1 MNARSAYSRSIRL
14 GIMAVAVAI
23 WLHACGFGIPA
34 CALAANAQAPISE
47 GAVAYIPGVED
58 LQALA
63 RPDTAAEFDGKLGK
77 KASWDIAA
85 AIRKLEK
92 SRVPPPG
99 RRRCVVHVKAGL
111 AAGGVQL
118 DGGPVSAK
126 DYGPVLEADGFQ
138 EISGNTPLRAGD
150 VVIIQSA
157 LRRPHGHMA
166 MYNGR
171 KWISDF
177 IQIGLYPGPQYRKE
191 KPEYKIYRRE

>member
-1 MNARSAYSRSIRL
+1 MNASSAYSMGIRL
-14 GIMAVAVAI
+14 CVIAAAGSLGLGVCGLPPGMPTRAVAATTEASAAPDKTATASYQNSKGDGVI
-23 WLHACGFGIPA
+23 VFG
-34 CALAANAQAPISE
+34 S
-47 GAVAYIPGVED
+47 GA
-58 LQALA
+58 
-63 RPDTAAEFDGKLGK
+63 TAKEP
-77 KASWDIAA
+77 SWDIAA
-85 AIRKLEK
+85 AIRKMEK
-92 SRVPPPG
+92 TRVPPPG

-138 EISGNTPLRAGD
+138 EIPGNAPLQAGD

-171 KWISDF
+171 KWVSDF
-177 IQIGLYPGPQYRKE
+177 LQAGLYPGPHYRRE